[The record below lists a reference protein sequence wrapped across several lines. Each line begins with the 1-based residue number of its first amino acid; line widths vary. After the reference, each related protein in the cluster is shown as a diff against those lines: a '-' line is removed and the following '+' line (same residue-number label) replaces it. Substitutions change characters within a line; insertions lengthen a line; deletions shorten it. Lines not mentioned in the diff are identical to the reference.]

1 MGITWLAWV
10 LGFCVSC
17 FRVVVLVAGC
27 LNCFEVVVFV
37 ICCFLLLNDWLC
49 WLGWLVLVTFWF
61 MVVIDLVCG
70 LVGWC
75 RAA

>member
-1 MGITWLAWV
+1 M
-10 LGFCVSC
+10 
-17 FRVVVLVAGC
+17 
-27 LNCFEVVVFV
+27 FV